1 MRICKVAA
9 FPHLRAP
16 FMPEL
21 DKTYTPADVESRW
34 YQRWLD
40 DKCFEADPAR
50 VSETRPAYSI
60 VIPPP
65 NVTGVLHMGHVL
77 NNTIQD
83 ILCRRARMLGKEVL
97 WLPGTDHAGLAT
109 QNVVEKTLKKQ
120 GVIKHRDDLGREKL
134 IEKIWEWKGTQGDII
149 IDQLKKL
156 GSSCDWSRQRFT
168 FDPDY
173 NACVMRVFVD
183 LYKKGLIYRGK
194 RMVNWCPSSLT
205 ALSDE
210 EVIMKEQK
218 GSMYHFR
225 VEVIDD
231 DTRPQTAR
239 PRAVDITE
247 QEEQNAHH
255 EHTRT
260 DPHTGCRTFIHGNR
274 FDERAGPYLSAANR
288 RTVGAAAACLA
299 QSQRTGADAPSGES
313 RWEEFRALLATG
325 QFRELNLIDL
335 AQLGIRAFGDEPLAA
350 ADESLKQLKA
360 GAEAQPFLDHA
371 RGVVYKIFASDASGN
386 AGRKVTVST
395 SPTARPYIEY
405 EDSHPLEA
413 LEKLALL
420 HEIGGLPTEI
430 LGVTAQGDWV
440 LAQPE
445 ATPVTESEIGA
456 ARAEAVALV
465 GGVQVNESGL
475 EDIRVVWHRGRA
487 WIISDLH
494 LRNIMRD
501 SEGKARIMD
510 ALIVPVPKS
519 LTARYESVRQAI
531 REAKEKAG
539 ILSSA
544 THAQEELSL
553 FPSADRKTWLTI
565 ATTRPETIPGDTAI
579 AVNPK
584 DERYAHL
591 IGKHI
596 RRPLPLENQAAIPI
610 VGDEHVDFAF
620 GTGVLK
626 VTPAHDKADFEIG
639 QRHKLEIIDVLHP
652 NGLLNELAGKDLA
665 GLDRFEGRKK
675 AVDLLTEMGAMIKA
689 EPHQNNVGYSERAD
703 VPIEPRLSEQW
714 FLKYPSVKES
724 QAVVASGEMK
734 FHPDRWAKVYDHWM
748 TGLQDW
754 CISRQVWWGHRIPVW
769 HSMAK
774 DSDELRAFS
783 EFSNKTGLSKSDSW
797 TEHCLS
803 GVKGEATLV
812 TVYQNN
818 DEGETRIEAVTDSE
832 AEIEKLK
839 SMGFTQDPDVLD
851 TWFSSWLW
859 PFATMGWPEKTS
871 TLKAFYPT
879 TDLVTGPDIIF
890 FWVARMI
897 MAGFEWMGELPFKN
911 VYFTGIIRDK
921 QGRKM
926 SKSLGNSPDPLELI
940 ASYSADALR
949 FGIMRSAPLGQD
961 ICFDDKNVELGR
973 NFCTKLWN
981 AARFRQMQGGEVET
995 EISAALLSSDDK
1007 WILLRLNTAI
1017 AEVSTALE
1025 EYRFSDATATLYRFF
1040 WSEYCDWY
1048 IEASKAVLQG
1058 SDDKRKAN
1066 TLAVIDFVL
1075 GHTLR
1080 LFHPFMPFITEELWH
1095 GMGFNTDLPE
1105 NQGGKSIMFAPW
1117 PKPLDEDELA
1127 HFGILPEDEKTAND
1141 KYEAVNL
1148 GRGLKSTFN
1157 INKRVRFVLKPSQ
1170 ELPAHEVEVLRI
1182 LLNAEPLDVDADFAA
1197 TKGTPS
1203 AITPLGTIFLPLDGI
1218 IDVEAERARVG
1229 KELAKVESELEKV
1242 IAKLADENFTSKV
1255 PQKVLDEH
1263 QLRKT
1268 DWQEKLAKL
1277 REMMAALG

>member
-1 MRICKVAA
+1 
-9 FPHLRAP
+9 
-16 FMPEL
+16 MPEL
-21 DKTYTPADVESRW
+21 EKTYTPADVEARW

-50 VSETRPAYSI
+50 VSEQRPAYSI

-65 NVTGVLHMGHVL
+65 NVTGILTLGHVL

-83 ILCRRARMLGKEVL
+83 ILARRARMLGKEVL
-97 WLPGTDHAGLAT
+97 WLPGTDHAGIAT

-120 GVIKHRDDLGREKL
+120 GVIKHRDDLGREGL
-134 IEKIWEWKGTQGDII
+134 VAKIWEWKEKHGGII
-149 IDQLKKL
+149 IEQLKKL
-156 GSSCDWSRQRFT
+156 GASCDWSRERFT
-168 FDPDY
+168 FDDDY

-210 EVIMKEQK
+210 EVVMKAQNAI
-218 GSMYHFR
+218 MYHFK
-225 VEVIDD
+225 VEV
-231 DTRPQTAR
+231 
-239 PRAVDITE
+239 V
-247 QEEQNAHH
+247 EE
-255 EHTRT
+255 
-260 DPHTGCRTFIHGNR
+260 PG
-274 FDERAGPYLSAANR
+274 
-288 RTVGAAAACLA
+288 
-299 QSQRTGADAPSGES
+299 
-313 RWEEFRALLATG
+313 
-325 QFRELNLIDL
+325 
-335 AQLGIRAFGDEPLAA
+335 
-350 ADESLKQLKA
+350 
-360 GAEAQPFLDHA
+360 
-371 RGVVYKIFASDASGN
+371 
-386 AGRKVTVST
+386 
-395 SPTARPYIEY
+395 
-405 EDSHPLEA
+405 
-413 LEKLALL
+413 
-420 HEIGGLPTEI
+420 
-430 LGVTAQGDWV
+430 
-440 LAQPE
+440 
-445 ATPVTESEIGA
+445 
-456 ARAEAVALV
+456 
-465 GGVQVNESGL
+465 
-475 EDIRVVWHRGRA
+475 
-487 WIISDLH
+487 
-494 LRNIMRD
+494 
-501 SEGKARIMD
+501 
-510 ALIVPVPKS
+510 
-519 LTARYESVRQAI
+519 
-531 REAKEKAG
+531 
-539 ILSSA
+539 
-544 THAQEELSL
+544 
-553 FPSADRKTWLTI
+553 TWLTI
-565 ATTRPETIPGDTAI
+565 ATTRPEVIPGDQAI

-591 IGKHI
+591 IGKHV
-596 RRPLPLENQAAIPI
+596 RRPLPVEDQALLPI
-610 VGDEHVDFAF
+610 IADEHVDFTF

-626 VTPAHDKADFEIG
+626 VTPAHDKADFEIA
-639 QRHKLEIIDVLHP
+639 QRHNLPAVDVMHP
-652 NGLLNELAGKDLA
+652 NGVLSELAGKDLA
-665 GLDRFEGRKK
+665 GMERFAARKR
-675 AVDLLTEMGAMIKA
+675 AAELLA
-689 EPHQNNVGYSERAD
+689 EIGSLVKEEPYQNNLGYSERAD
-703 VPIEPRLSEQW
+703 VPIESRLSEQW

-724 QAVVASGEMK
+724 QAVVANGEMK

-769 HSMAK
+769 TKQISNNGLPAFLAK
-774 DSDELRAFS
+774 AWNESAVVWTDANG
-783 EFSNKTGLSKSDSW
+783 NKD
-797 TEHCLS
+797 
-803 GVKGEATLV
+803 
-812 TVYQNN
+812 
-818 DEGETRIEAVTDSE
+818 DEGAAIMWDLRRLDDCANYNIEVECRALTFDPVGVE
-832 AEIEKLK
+832 FLHQH
-839 SMGFTQDPDVLD
+839 GFTQDPDVLD

-859 PFATMGWPEKTS
+859 PFATMGWPKKTS

-961 ICFDDKNVELGR
+961 ICFDEKNVELGR

-1058 SDDKRKAN
+1058 SDEKRKAN

-1095 GMGFNTDLPE
+1095 GMGFNADLPE

-1117 PKPLDEDELA
+1117 PKPLDADELA

-1170 ELPAHEVEVLRI
+1170 ELPDHEIEVLRI
-1182 LLNAEPLDVDADFAA
+1182 LLNAEPLDVDANYVP

-1203 AITPLGTIFLPLDGI
+1203 ALTPLGTIFLPLDGL
-1218 IDVEAERARVG
+1218 IDVEAERARVS
-1229 KELAKVESELEKV
+1229 KEIAKVESELEKV
-1242 IAKLADENFTSKV
+1242 TAKLADENFTSKV

-1263 QLRKT
+1263 QQRKT

-1277 REMMAALG
+1277 KEMMAALG

>member
-1 MRICKVAA
+1 
-9 FPHLRAP
+9 
-16 FMPEL
+16 MPEL
-21 DKTYTPADVESRW
+21 EKTYTPADVEARW

-50 VSETRPAYSI
+50 VSEKRPAYSI

-65 NVTGVLHMGHVL
+65 NVTGILTLGHVL

-83 ILCRRARMLGKEVL
+83 ILARRARMLGKEVL
-97 WLPGTDHAGLAT
+97 WLPGTDHAGIAT

-120 GVIKHRDDLGREKL
+120 GVIKHRDDLGREGL
-134 IEKIWEWKGTQGDII
+134 VAKIWEWKEKHGGII
-149 IDQLKKL
+149 IEQLKKL
-156 GSSCDWSRQRFT
+156 GASCDWSRERFT
-168 FDPDY
+168 FDDDY

-210 EVIMKEQK
+210 EVVMKAQNAI
-218 GSMYHFR
+218 MYHFK
-225 VEVIDD
+225 VEV
-231 DTRPQTAR
+231 
-239 PRAVDITE
+239 V
-247 QEEQNAHH
+247 EE
-255 EHTRT
+255 
-260 DPHTGCRTFIHGNR
+260 PG
-274 FDERAGPYLSAANR
+274 
-288 RTVGAAAACLA
+288 
-299 QSQRTGADAPSGES
+299 
-313 RWEEFRALLATG
+313 
-325 QFRELNLIDL
+325 
-335 AQLGIRAFGDEPLAA
+335 
-350 ADESLKQLKA
+350 
-360 GAEAQPFLDHA
+360 
-371 RGVVYKIFASDASGN
+371 
-386 AGRKVTVST
+386 
-395 SPTARPYIEY
+395 
-405 EDSHPLEA
+405 
-413 LEKLALL
+413 
-420 HEIGGLPTEI
+420 
-430 LGVTAQGDWV
+430 
-440 LAQPE
+440 
-445 ATPVTESEIGA
+445 
-456 ARAEAVALV
+456 
-465 GGVQVNESGL
+465 
-475 EDIRVVWHRGRA
+475 
-487 WIISDLH
+487 
-494 LRNIMRD
+494 
-501 SEGKARIMD
+501 
-510 ALIVPVPKS
+510 
-519 LTARYESVRQAI
+519 
-531 REAKEKAG
+531 
-539 ILSSA
+539 
-544 THAQEELSL
+544 
-553 FPSADRKTWLTI
+553 TWLTI
-565 ATTRPETIPGDTAI
+565 ATTRPEVIPGDQAI

-591 IGKHI
+591 IGKHV
-596 RRPLPLENQAAIPI
+596 RRPLPVEDQVLLPI
-610 VGDEHVDFAF
+610 IADEHVDFTF

-626 VTPAHDKADFEIG
+626 VTPAHDKADFEIA
-639 QRHKLEIIDVLHP
+639 QRHNLPAVDVMHP
-652 NGLLNELAGKDLA
+652 NGVLNELAGKDLA
-665 GLDRFEGRKK
+665 GMERFAARKR
-675 AVDLLTEMGAMIKA
+675 AAELLA
-689 EPHQNNVGYSERAD
+689 EIGSLVKEEPYQNNLGYSERAD
-703 VPIEPRLSEQW
+703 VPIESRLSEQW

-724 QAVVASGEMK
+724 QAVVANGEMK

-769 HSMAK
+769 SLTIK
-774 DSDELRAFS
+774 DYSAVSVIWDAAREAEMSSREGS
-783 EFSNKTGLSKSDSW
+783 SIS
-797 TEHCLS
+797 LS
-803 GVKGEATLV
+803 GIAEHQTYVSQA
-812 TVYQNN
+812 
-818 DEGETRIEAVTDSE
+818 IENADGTITFACATDSE
-832 AEIEKLK
+832 KEGGELAKL
-839 SMGFTQDPDVLD
+839 GFTQDPDVLD

-940 ASYSADALR
+940 ANYSADALR

-961 ICFDDKNVELGR
+961 ICFDEKNVELGR

-981 AARFRQMQGGEVET
+981 AARFRQMQSVGGGNDPASGLTEAGYSSEA

-1048 IEASKAVLQG
+1048 VEASKAVLQG
-1058 SDDKRKAN
+1058 SDEKRKAN

-1080 LFHPFMPFITEELWH
+1080 LFHPFLPFITEELWH
-1095 GMGFNTDLPE
+1095 GMGFNADMPE

-1117 PKPLDEDELA
+1117 PKPLDADELA

-1157 INKRVRFVLKPSQ
+1157 INKRVRFVLKPAE
-1170 ELPAHEVEVLRI
+1170 ELPAHEIEVIRI
-1182 LLNAEPLDVDADFAA
+1182 LLNAEPLDVDANYAP

-1203 AITPLGTIFLPLDGI
+1203 ALTPLGTIFLPLDGL
-1218 IDVEAERARVG
+1218 IDVEAERARIG
-1229 KELAKVESELEKV
+1229 KELAKAESELEKV
-1242 IAKLADENFTSKV
+1242 TAKLADEKFTSKV

-1263 QLRKT
+1263 QQRKT

-1277 REMMAALG
+1277 KEMMAALG

>member
-1 MRICKVAA
+1 
-9 FPHLRAP
+9 
-16 FMPEL
+16 MPEL
-21 DKTYTPADVESRW
+21 DKTYTPAEVEARW

-50 VSETRPAYSI
+50 VSEKRPAYSI

-65 NVTGVLHMGHVL
+65 NVTGILTLGHVL

-83 ILCRRARMLGKEVL
+83 ILARRARMLGKEVL
-97 WLPGTDHAGLAT
+97 WLPGTDHAGIAT

-120 GVIKHRDDLGREKL
+120 GVIKHRDDLGREGL
-134 IEKIWEWKGTQGDII
+134 VAKIWEWKEKHGGII
-149 IDQLKKL
+149 IEQLKKL
-156 GSSCDWSRQRFT
+156 GASCDWSRERFT
-168 FDPDY
+168 FDDDY

-210 EVIMKEQK
+210 EVVMKAQNAI
-218 GSMYHFR
+218 MYHFK
-225 VEVIDD
+225 VEV
-231 DTRPQTAR
+231 
-239 PRAVDITE
+239 V
-247 QEEQNAHH
+247 EE
-255 EHTRT
+255 
-260 DPHTGCRTFIHGNR
+260 PG
-274 FDERAGPYLSAANR
+274 
-288 RTVGAAAACLA
+288 
-299 QSQRTGADAPSGES
+299 
-313 RWEEFRALLATG
+313 
-325 QFRELNLIDL
+325 
-335 AQLGIRAFGDEPLAA
+335 
-350 ADESLKQLKA
+350 
-360 GAEAQPFLDHA
+360 
-371 RGVVYKIFASDASGN
+371 
-386 AGRKVTVST
+386 
-395 SPTARPYIEY
+395 
-405 EDSHPLEA
+405 
-413 LEKLALL
+413 
-420 HEIGGLPTEI
+420 
-430 LGVTAQGDWV
+430 
-440 LAQPE
+440 
-445 ATPVTESEIGA
+445 
-456 ARAEAVALV
+456 
-465 GGVQVNESGL
+465 
-475 EDIRVVWHRGRA
+475 
-487 WIISDLH
+487 
-494 LRNIMRD
+494 
-501 SEGKARIMD
+501 
-510 ALIVPVPKS
+510 
-519 LTARYESVRQAI
+519 
-531 REAKEKAG
+531 
-539 ILSSA
+539 
-544 THAQEELSL
+544 
-553 FPSADRKTWLTI
+553 TWLTI
-565 ATTRPETIPGDTAI
+565 ATTRPEVIPGDQAI

-591 IGKHI
+591 IGKHV
-596 RRPLPLENQAAIPI
+596 RRPLPVEDQALLPI
-610 VGDEHVDFAF
+610 IADEHVDFTF

-626 VTPAHDKADFEIG
+626 VTPAHDKADFEIA
-639 QRHKLEIIDVLHP
+639 QRHNLPAVDVMHP
-652 NGLLNELAGKDLA
+652 NGVLNELAGKDLA
-665 GLDRFEGRKK
+665 GMERFAARKR
-675 AVDLLTEMGAMIKA
+675 AAELLA
-689 EPHQNNVGYSERAD
+689 EIGSLVKEEPYQNNLGYSERAD
-703 VPIEPRLSEQW
+703 VPIESRLSEQW

-724 QAVVASGEMK
+724 QAVVANGEMK

-769 HSMAK
+769 SKKASHNEVL
-774 DSDELRAFS
+774 ELQKQTSSLRVDAEDNTTGFTISFS
-783 EFSNKTGLSKSDSW
+783 KI
-797 TEHCLS
+797 
-803 GVKGEATLV
+803 
-812 TVYQNN
+812 
-818 DEGETRIEAVTDSE
+818 EGEESFTSVESVNEGGDYLVNVATTSE
-832 AEIEKLK
+832 AEIKKLVEL
-839 SMGFTQDPDVLD
+839 GFTQDPDVLD

-1048 IEASKAVLQG
+1048 VEASKAVLQG
-1058 SDDKRKAN
+1058 SDEKRKAN

-1095 GMGFNTDLPE
+1095 GMGFNADLPE
-1105 NQGGKSIMFAPW
+1105 NQGGKSIMFAIW
-1117 PKPLDEDELA
+1117 PKPLDADELA
-1127 HFGILPEDEKTAND
+1127 HFGILPEDEQAAND
-1141 KYEAVNL
+1141 KYKAVEL

-1157 INKRVRFVLKPSQ
+1157 INKKVRFVLKPAS
-1170 ELPAHEVEVLRI
+1170 ELPAHEIEVLRI
-1182 LLNAEPLDVDADFAA
+1182 LLNAEPLEVDSAFQPK
-1197 TKGTPS
+1197 KGTP
-1203 AITPLGTIFLPLDGI
+1203 AALTPLGELFLPLDGL
-1218 IDVEAERARVG
+1218 IDVEAETARVG
-1229 KELAKVESELEKV
+1229 KEVAKVESELEKV
-1242 IAKLADENFTSKV
+1242 TAKLADTNFTSKV

-1263 QLRKT
+1263 QQRKT
-1268 DWQEKLAKL
+1268 DWEDKLAKL
-1277 REMMAALG
+1277 KVMLEALG